1 VDHFRIAA
9 KLDPEFALAD
19 VYLAQSEGTARA
31 FFDNLEKAAS
41 LSGKVSEA
49 EREMILGWQ
58 AGASG
63 QVAKQREHWGN
74 AVRLFPEDERALT
87 QLGTNHFGQQEY
99 KQAAELYIKAVTI
112 NPDFAP
118 AYNQLG
124 YTQRF
129 LGDYVASENAFKK
142 YTTLIPDDPN
152 PYDSYAEL
160 LLKLGR
166 FDESIAM
173 YRKALAVDKNF
184 TASRI
189 GIAAALMYQ
198 DKPADARREMNAV
211 LDNAQDDTDRRQA
224 LFVSTLSYLEEG
236 NTDAALKEM
245 KKQYA
250 LGEKISDAAAMAGDL
265 VAMGTIN
272 FEAGNIAAAEELYKK
287 ALDVFQKSTLS
298 EDVKSLNRLGSKYN
312 TAVIAA
318 AKGNIDAAKK
328 EAEQLAKGAESLGN
342 KFQIRLAH
350 ELKARIALAEK
361 NYAAAL
367 KELEQANQQNPYN
380 LYRSGQAF
388 EGMGKKEEAKAKYKA
403 AAEFNG
409 LPNLNYALIRHK
421 AKASLSGGLS
431 AR

>member
-1 VDHFRIAA
+1 
-9 KLDPEFALAD
+9 
-19 VYLAQSEGTARA
+19 
-31 FFDNLEKAAS
+31 
-41 LSGKVSEA
+41 
-49 EREMILGWQ
+49 
-58 AGASG
+58 
-63 QVAKQREHWGN
+63 
-74 AVRLFPEDERALT
+74 
-87 QLGTNHFGQQEY
+87 
-99 KQAAELYIKAVTI
+99 
-112 NPDFAP
+112 
-118 AYNQLG
+118 
-124 YTQRF
+124 
-129 LGDYVASENAFKK
+129 
-142 YTTLIPDDPN
+142 
-152 PYDSYAEL
+152 
-160 LLKLGR
+160 
-166 FDESIAM
+166 
-173 YRKALAVDKNF
+173 

-287 ALDVFQKSTLS
+287 GLDLFQNSTLS
-298 EDVKSLNRLGSKYN
+298 DDVKALNRLGSKYN